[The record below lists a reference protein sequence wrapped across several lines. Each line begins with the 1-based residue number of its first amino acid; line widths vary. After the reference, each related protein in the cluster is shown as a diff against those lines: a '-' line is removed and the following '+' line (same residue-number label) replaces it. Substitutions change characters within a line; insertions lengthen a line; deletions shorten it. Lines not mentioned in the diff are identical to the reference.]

1 MTAEHLDP
9 PARYRAR
16 QQWEQPFLQSLA
28 RLKFITRAAEEAG
41 IAAATV
47 HARKRRDPDFARSIK
62 RALAQAAPP
71 IPGVC
76 PIASRKRPRRGKGR
90 PTTRRVAHRPA
101 QPGRKW
107 REQFIQRLGETS
119 NVAASA
125 AHAHISTREVY
136 ALRRRD
142 PGFAAAWQSALYE
155 GYLNL
160 EMEVLGHLRD
170 PAPERTLDVANAL
183 RLLSAHKETI
193 SKERAVRTHMSKAE
207 LRESLA
213 RKVEAMRRKI
223 EAERAADAEPDR
235 AADSASGEITS
246 DKETGDA

>member
-1 MTAEHLDP
+1 MTASQIDP
-9 PARYRAR
+9 STCHRRTR

-47 HARKRRDPDFARSIK
+47 HARKRRDPDFARAIK
-62 RALAQAAPP
+62 RAVAQAAPP

-76 PIASRKRPRRGKGR
+76 EVASRQRPRHT
-90 PTTRRVAHRPA
+90 PARRVAHRPA

-136 ALRRRD
+136 ALRRSD
-142 PGFAAAWQSALYE
+142 PTFAAAWQSALYE

-170 PAPERTLDVANAL
+170 PAPDRKLDVANAL
-183 RLLSAHKETI
+183 RLLSAHKDTV
-193 SKERAVRTHMSKAE
+193 SKERAVRTHISKAE

-213 RKVEAMRRKI
+213 RKVEAMRRKV
-223 EAERAADAEPDR
+223 EAERATDAELDQ
-235 AADSASGEITS
+235 AAENTS
-246 DKETGDA
+246 EKEPRDD

>member
-1 MTAEHLDP
+1 MTASQIDP
-9 PARYRAR
+9 PTCHRRTR

-47 HARKRRDPDFARSIK
+47 HARKRRDPDFARAIK
-62 RALAQAAPP
+62 RAVAQAAPP
-71 IPGVC
+71 MPGVC
-76 PIASRKRPRRGKGR
+76 EVASRQRPRHT
-90 PTTRRVAHRPA
+90 PARRVAPRAA

-107 REQFIQRLGETS
+107 RERFIQRLGETS

-136 ALRRRD
+136 ALRRSD
-142 PGFAAAWQSALYE
+142 PTFAASWQSALYE

-170 PAPERTLDVANAL
+170 PAPDRKLDVANAL
-183 RLLSAHKETI
+183 RLLSAHKDTV
-193 SKERAVRTHMSKAE
+193 SKERAVRTHISKAE

-213 RKVEAMRRKI
+213 RKVEAMRRKV
-223 EAERAADAEPDR
+223 EAERAADAELDQ
-235 AADSASGEITS
+235 AAENTSG
-246 DKETGDA
+246 KEPRDD